1 MSSPPEEEATSNA
14 DNDGSGWPEPPW
26 SGWIET
32 TGDALLILEAARR
45 GLIPRVT
52 RRLVDSER
60 KMITSGSVFVF
71 DEDESGIKRWT
82 DGFIW
87 SPSRILGN
95 FLVWLVPA
103 FLALRLT
110 SLQLY
115 RETDKRSGNRSKSD
129 QDSTEQESSHAKK
142 GKPNASQ
149 ALTHGLDKHRER
161 LLLGSLTNSHK
172 FKVDGMIKKV
182 WQLFCRQC
190 VHLPIISFQD
200 ILLDNSG
207 RIPTSHFIL
216 SRGRRG
222 EWTPSIP
229 IITTGA
235 CHP

>member
-1 MSSPPEEEATSNA
+1 MSSPPEEEAASNA

-95 FLVWLVPA
+95 FLVWLVPVSE
-103 FLALRLT
+103 LRWGLRYYSSIVKQINVVGIDQSRIRT
-110 SLQLY
+110 LQN
-115 RETDKRSGNRSKSD
+115 KN
-129 QDSTEQESSHAKK
+129 
-142 GKPNASQ
+142 Q
-149 ALTHGLDKHRER
+149 AR
-161 LLLGSLTNSHK
+161 LRKANPMCL
-172 FKVDGMIKKV
+172 
-182 WQLFCRQC
+182 
-190 VHLPIISFQD
+190 
-200 ILLDNSG
+200 
-207 RIPTSHFIL
+207 
-216 SRGRRG
+216 RR
-222 EWTPSIP
+222 
-229 IITTGA
+229 
-235 CHP
+235 